1 MSTRTATTTATTTV
15 TTSVSTITTPGSA
28 TNVGTGLDTPT
39 LLQDSTREGA
49 HALVELSER
58 RLPMNPH
65 EIARFY
71 ELEYKKLVEEQEKQ
85 KDVWRYEQEQ

>member
-39 LLQDSTREGA
+39 LFTR
-49 HALVELSER
+49 LDKR
-58 RLPMNPH
+58 RSSR
-65 EIARFY
+65 I
-71 ELEYKKLVEEQEKQ
+71 EEQEKQ